1 MATKSLVINPV
12 ILVFNMQLRDY
23 QKDSIDALY
32 SYFEENETGHPIL
45 VLPTAAGK
53 SVIAGEFI
61 RGLMQTWPGQRV
73 LLLTH
78 VKELIAQ
85 NYDKLMTLWP
95 DAPAGIYSAGL
106 NRRDTDHDI
115 IFAGIQSVHKRA
127 TEIGHIDLI
136 IIDECHLV
144 PKKGMGMY
152 LRFLKSMNVIN
163 SKIRV
168 VGLTATPYRLNSGS
182 LIDGDDRIFTDIAYD
197 VDVMQLVNDGYLS
210 PLVPKAM
217 DNEFDLSE
225 INTRAGD
232 YKTDQLHALTDNDA
246 LARMV
251 LVEILAYGRQRKS
264 WLIFCTGVNHAE
276 KMAEIIAEHGI
287 TTATITGA
295 TPTDERDYILERFKA
310 GHIQCLTNCDVLT
323 TGFDA
328 PAIDMLVF
336 LRPTQSQGL
345 YVQMCGRGMRLA
357 ESKNDCLVLDFG
369 GNTQRHGPINA
380 LNPQGEQRTKGSK
393 ATPPSRT
400 CPVCKTI
407 MAASCTKCPECGH
420 RFPRDITHDQTASTA
435 ALLVDLALPVV
446 KKHEWYN
453 VDNVAMSRH
462 KKLGK
467 PDSVRVTYCTSGGD
481 FSTWVCPAHGGYAA
495 DRAREWIAAH
505 FPTLQDHTTDAILD
519 NVGNGTIPFSIR
531 VKETDKYPNITRY
544 DFSEFREELPF

>member
-1 MATKSLVINPV
+1 
-12 ILVFNMQLRDY
+12 MQLRDY

-32 SYFEENETGHPIL
+32 SYFEENTTGHPIL

-61 RGLMQTWPGQRV
+61 RGVVQQWPGQRV

-106 NRRDTDHDI
+106 KRRDTDHDI

-127 TEIGHIDLI
+127 TEIGHIDLV

-144 PKKGMGMY
+144 PKSGMGMY
-152 LRFLKSMNVIN
+152 LRFLKTMEVIN
-163 SKIRV
+163 PKIRV

-182 LIDGDDRIFTDIAYD
+182 LIEGKDRLFTDIAYD

-210 PLVPKAM
+210 PLVAKAM
-217 DNEFDLSE
+217 DAEFDLSG
-225 INTRAGD
+225 IHTRAGD
-232 YKTDQLHALTDNDA
+232 YKADELHKLTESDA
-246 LARMV
+246 LARQV

-276 KMAEIIAEHGI
+276 KMATIIAEHGI

-295 TPTDERDYILERFKA
+295 TPTDERDLILAQFKA
-310 GHIQCLTNCDVLT
+310 GDIQCLTNCDVLT

-328 PAIDMLVF
+328 PITDMLVF
-336 LRPTQSQGL
+336 LRPTQSPGL

-357 ESKNDCLVLDFG
+357 ENKNDCLVLDFG

-380 LNPQGEQRTKGSK
+380 LNPPSEATAKGSK
-393 ATPPSRT
+393 GAPPSRT
-400 CPVCKTI
+400 CPACKTI
-407 MAASCTKCPECGH
+407 MAASCTKCPDCGH
-420 RFPRDITHDQTASTA
+420 LFPRDITHDHTASTA
-435 ALLVDLALPVV
+435 ALLVDLNKLKKPVNSW
-446 KKHEWYN
+446 HN
-453 VDNVAMSRH
+453 VNKLDLARH
-462 KKLGK
+462 RKLGK
-467 PDSVRVTYCTSGGD
+467 PDSVRVTYYTDDGQ
-481 FSTWVCPAHGGYAA
+481 FSTWICPGHGGYAA
-495 DRAREWIAAH
+495 EQACLWMDSHLPDLVEK
-505 FPTLQDHTTDAILD
+505 TTDAIIENRNQVEVPL
-519 NVGNGTIPFSIR
+519 SIR
-531 VKETDKYPNITRY
+531 VKRQGNYPNVNRF
-544 DFSEFREELPF
+544 DFEECRGESLAPF

>member
-1 MATKSLVINPV
+1 MKSLVINLG

-32 SYFEENETGHPIL
+32 SYFKENATGHPIL

-61 RGLMQTWPGQRV
+61 RGVVQQWPGQRV

-127 TEIGHIDLI
+127 TEIGHIDLV

-144 PKKGMGMY
+144 PKSGMGMY
-152 LRFLKSMNVIN
+152 LRFLKTMEVIN
-163 SKIRV
+163 PKIRV

-182 LIDGDDRIFTDIAYD
+182 LIEGQDRLFTDIAYD

-210 PLVPKAM
+210 PLVAKAM
-217 DNEFDLSE
+217 DAEFDLSG
-225 INTRAGD
+225 IHTRAGD
-232 YKTDQLHALTDNDA
+232 YKADELHKLTESDA
-246 LARMV
+246 LARQV

-276 KMAEIIAEHGI
+276 KMATIIAEHGI

-295 TPTDERDYILERFKA
+295 TSPDERDFILAQFKA
-310 GHIQCLTNCDVLT
+310 GDIQCLTNCDVLT

-328 PAIDMLVF
+328 PITDMLVF
-336 LRPTQSQGL
+336 LRPTQSPGL

-357 ESKNDCLVLDFG
+357 ENKNDCLVLDFG

-380 LNPQGEQRTKGSK
+380 LNPPSEATAKGSK
-393 ATPPSRT
+393 GAPPSRT
-400 CPVCKTI
+400 CPACKTI
-407 MAASCTKCPECGH
+407 MAASCTKCPDCGH
-420 RFPRDITHDQTASTA
+420 LFPRDITHDHTASTA
-435 ALLVDLALPVV
+435 ALLVDLALPTV
-446 KKHEWYN
+446 KKHKWHN
-453 VDNVAMSRH
+453 VDNVNIARH
-462 KKLGK
+462 KKQGK

-495 DRAREWIAAH
+495 DKAREWIAAH

-531 VKETDKYPNITRY
+531 VKESDKYPNITRY